1 MCGRFTSTASPEELM
16 RRFGVTVLDN
26 LQPRWNVAPSQSAL
40 VITQSGLQPEAHLA
54 AWGLPPS
61 AEGRSFLINARM
73 ETAAEKPTFRDAF
86 ATSRC
91 LVVASGWY
99 EWSAPKRP
107 WHVQLGDGGVMGM
120 GGLLMR
126 RGDED
131 RFVIMTS
138 AANGEMTSIHHRQ
151 PLVLAPDSWQRWLTG
166 TAGDAAALCV
176 AAPAS
181 WFNWYRVGPAV
192 GRVAED
198 HPGLVKPLDDAAL
211 AAEAAGVPTGGQ
223 AGNAARKAA
232 ESGQGDLF
240 G

>member
-26 LQPRWNVAPSQSAL
+26 LRPRWNVAPSQSSL
-40 VITQSGLQPEAHLA
+40 VISQNGLQPEAQLA

-61 AEGRSFLINARM
+61 GEGRSFLINARM
-73 ETAAEKPTFRDAF
+73 ETVTEKPTFRDAF
-86 ATSRC
+86 AARRC

-120 GGLLMR
+120 GGLLLR
-126 RGDED
+126 RGNED

-138 AANGEMTSIHHRQ
+138 AANGELTAIHHRQ
-151 PLVLAPDSWQRWLTG
+151 PLVLPPDSWQRWLTG
-166 TAGDAAALCV
+166 TAEDAAALCV
-176 AAPAS
+176 AAPAG

-198 HPGLVKPLDDAAL
+198 HPELVTPLDDAAL
-211 AAEAAGVPTGGQ
+211 AAEAAGGT
-223 AGNAARKAA
+223 ARKQVDSA
-232 ESGQGDLF
+232 QGDLF

>member
-26 LQPRWNVAPSQSAL
+26 LRPRWNVAPSQSAL
-40 VITQSGLQPEAHLA
+40 VITQNGLQPEAQLA
-54 AWGLPPS
+54 RWGLPPTG
-61 AEGRSFLINARM
+61 EGRSFLINARM

-86 ATSRC
+86 ASRRC

-120 GGLLMR
+120 GGLLIR
-126 RGDED
+126 RGNED

-138 AANGEMTSIHHRQ
+138 AANGELISIHHRQ
-151 PLVLAPDSWQRWLTG
+151 PLVLPPDSWQRWL
-166 TAGDAAALCV
+166 AGSAADATALCA

-192 GRVAED
+192 GRVAAD
-198 HPGLVKPLDDAAL
+198 HPELVTPLDDAAL
-211 AAEAAGVPTGGQ
+211 AAETANARPGKPTTD
-223 AGNAARKAA
+223 
-232 ESGQGDLF
+232 GQGDLF